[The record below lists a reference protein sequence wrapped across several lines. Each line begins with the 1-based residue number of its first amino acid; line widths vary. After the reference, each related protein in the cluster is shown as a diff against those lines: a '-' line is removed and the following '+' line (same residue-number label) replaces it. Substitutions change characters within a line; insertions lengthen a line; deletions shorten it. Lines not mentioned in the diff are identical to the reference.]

1 MPEWLTPHLCAHH
14 RARAAFKVA
23 TAQKSQKKTDKKR
36 KAEDEAGAGGAGA
49 RAPLTLHAPALLC

>member
-1 MPEWLTPHLCAHH
+1 V
-14 RARAAFKVA
+14 RANAPRAAFKVA

-49 RAPLTLHAPALLC
+49 RTP